1 MFAGVLALGPL
12 KCYDISVCKLR
23 REDIMIQI
31 IIQIGVGVGIAILL
45 IFIINRIFNRLYRVN
60 QGIHLKFFRSL
71 ANGLVGIITIYY
83 CCSLFDTTKEIV
95 RCYLDISL
103 QGYHLSFL
111 LRDRLCFLNHHRELH
126 AQSNRR
132 R

>member
-12 KCYDISVCKLR
+12 KCYDISVCELS

-83 CCSLFDTTKEIV
+83 
-95 RCYLDISL
+95 
-103 QGYHLSFL
+103 
-111 LRDRLCFLNHHRELH
+111 
-126 AQSNRR
+126 
-132 R
+132 